1 MPKKTILITGATGFI
16 GKYFAEK
23 FADLGYKV
31 IACGRKTVFAFEN
44 PKIKY
49 LCWDITTGIYRD
61 KLTVDCVI
69 HCASDVSPVGNEK
82 TMTQVNVIGTKNVI
96 DSFRAKKF
104 IYISSASVYSADKPK
119 NFITEETN
127 WTPKFLNF
135 YQKTK
140 REAEVVVQQ
149 QAKNWIILRPH
160 IVYGPGD
167 TTLMPRVLK
176 SRRGLRYLVVG
187 DGKNSVSVTNI
198 KNLFE
203 ITELSLNA
211 QIKDQVFNVA
221 DKQTV
226 KVADLLEY
234 LWSKVDPDL
243 KPIFI
248 PIFLA
253 KLMALLN
260 EFAYKLLP
268 LKNEPIITLY
278 SLYQLTSQYT
288 LSIEKAKK
296 MLDCGFDQNYKQG
309 LTEYFENQSK
319 II

>member
-1 MPKKTILITGATGFI
+1 MPKKTIVITGSTGFI

-23 FADLGYKV
+23 FADLGYQV
-31 IACGRKTVFAFEN
+31 LACGRKTTFAFKN

-49 LCWDITTGIYRD
+49 LCWDITTGIYKD
-61 KLTVDCVI
+61 KLEVDYVI
-69 HCASDVSPVGNEK
+69 HCASNVSPVAKQEF
-82 TMTQVNVIGTKNVI
+82 MTEVNVTGTKNVI
-96 DSFRAKKF
+96 ESFSTKKF
-104 IYISSASVYSADKPK
+104 IYISSASVYSVDKPK
-119 NFITEETN
+119 NFIKEDSS

-140 REAEVVVQQ
+140 REAELLVQKL
-149 QAKNWIILRPH
+149 AKNWIILRPH

-176 SRRGLRYLVVG
+176 SRRGARYLVVG
-187 DGKNSVSVTNI
+187 DGQNTVSVTNI

-203 ITELSLNA
+203 ITKLTLKTK
-211 QIKDQVFNVA
+211 IKDQVFNVA

-226 KVADLLEY
+226 KVVDLLKY
-234 LWSKVDPDL
+234 LWSKVDPNL

-253 KLMALLN
+253 KLIALLN

-268 LKNEPIITLY
+268 LKKEPIITLY
-278 SLYQLTSQYT
+278 SLYQLTSEYT

-296 MLDCGFDQNYKQG
+296 MLDCTFDQNYKQG
-309 LTEYFENQSK
+309 LTEYFENYSK